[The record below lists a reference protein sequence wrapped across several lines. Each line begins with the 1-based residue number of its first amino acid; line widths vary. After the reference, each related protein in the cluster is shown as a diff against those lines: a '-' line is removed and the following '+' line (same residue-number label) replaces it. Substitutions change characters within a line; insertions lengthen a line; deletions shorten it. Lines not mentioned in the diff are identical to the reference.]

1 MTLPPS
7 TRYSPRTRRG
17 PGLFALAA
25 VTSAVAV
32 GLALTTSSPA
42 SAATT
47 IDGPVGLGTA
57 ASFGVLG
64 ASAVTNTGPSSID
77 GDLGVSPDTSITG
90 FPPGTFGGTL
100 HADVVAAQAQADT
113 GTAYDVAASLSPTS
127 TGLTDLVGMNLGPGV
142 YSGGALTLSG
152 TLQLTGSATSV
163 WVFQAASSLI
173 TSSGSNIVMSGG
185 ASGCN
190 VFWKVGSSATLGTGS
205 TLYGTVMS
213 LASISS
219 GTGTT
224 VNGRLLA
231 RTGAVTLDDTTV
243 NLPTGCAAAGTV
255 TASPTIT
262 SGTPA
267 TVPLDAPYSFAVT
280 ATGTGV
286 MAFQVTGGGLPPGLT
301 LDSATGLISGTA
313 TQAGTFAVTVTADNG
328 IGPAAS
334 ADYQLVVAAVLAA
347 TGTTSTAVAPL
358 ALGAVLLGIV
368 LVASRLRR
376 GSPRH

>member
-1 MTLPPS
+1 MTPAPLASHPHTGS
-7 TRYSPRTRRG
+7 SRLALG
-17 PGLFALAA
+17 GVAAVLGLGLVLGTPNSASA
-25 VTSAVAV
+25 VTS
-32 GLALTTSSPA
+32 
-42 SAATT
+42 

-57 ASFGVLG
+57 AAFGVLG
-64 ASAVTNTGPSSID
+64 ASEVTNTGPSSIA

-100 HADVVAAQAQADT
+100 HADLVAAQAQADT
-113 GTAYDVAASLSPTS
+113 TTAYDVAASLSPTS
-127 TGLTDLVGMNLGPGV
+127 TGLTDLVGLNLAPGV

-173 TSSGSNIVMSGG
+173 TSSGSTIVMSGG

-190 VFWKVGSSATLGTGS
+190 VFWKVGSSATLGTSS
-205 TLYGTVMS
+205 TLYGTVMA

-219 GTGTT
+219 GTSTT

-243 NLPTGCAAAGTV
+243 NLPTGCASAGTV
-255 TASPTIT
+255 NSSPTIT
-262 SGTPA
+262 SGTPPA
-267 TVPLDAPYSFAVT
+267 APLDTPYSFALS
-280 ATGTGV
+280 ATGSGITS
-286 MAFQVTGGGLPPGLT
+286 FQITGGALPPGLS
-301 LDSATGLISGTA
+301 LDSATGLITGTP
-313 TQAGTFAVTVTADNG
+313 TRAGTFSVTVTADNG

-334 ADYQLVVAAVLAA
+334 ASYQILVGALLAA
-347 TGTTSTAVAPL
+347 TGTTTTTVAPL
-358 ALGAVLLGIV
+358 ALGAVLLGSV
-368 LVASRLRR
+368 LAASRLRR

>member
-1 MTLPPS
+1 M
-7 TRYSPRTRRG
+7 
-17 PGLFALAA
+17 FALA
-25 VTSAVAV
+25 VVSSAVAI
-32 GLALTTSSPA
+32 GLALTIPSPA

-47 IDGPVGLGTA
+47 IDGPVGLGA
-57 ASFGVLG
+57 AAPFGVLG
-64 ASAVTNTGPSSID
+64 ASAVTNTGPSSIS
-77 GDLGVSPDTSITG
+77 GDVGVSPETSITG
-90 FPPGTFGGTL
+90 FPPGTFGGTM
-100 HADVVAAQAQADT
+100 HVDTVAAQAQADT
-113 GTAYDVAASLSPTS
+113 TTAYDVAAALTPTS
-127 TGLTDLVGMNLGPGV
+127 TGLTDLVGMNLAPGV

-152 TLQLTGSATSV
+152 SLQLTGSSTSV

-173 TSSGSNIVMSGG
+173 TSTGSTIVLSGG
-185 ASGCN
+185 ATACN

-205 TLYGTVMS
+205 TLYGTVVA
-213 LASISS
+213 LASIS
-219 GTGTT
+219 TGSATT

-231 RTGAVTLDDTTV
+231 RTGAVTLNNTTV
-243 NLPTGCAAAGTV
+243 NPPSGCASGTV

-262 SGTPA
+262 SGTPT
-267 TVPLDAPYSFAVT
+267 TVPLDTPYSFAMT
-280 ATGTGV
+280 ATGSGV
-286 MAFQVTGGGLPPGLT
+286 TNFQVTAGGLPPGLT

-334 ADYQLVVAAVLAA
+334 ADYELVVAAVLAA

-358 ALGAVLLGIV
+358 ALGAVLLGIF